1 VAQEYLG
8 PYRLISRIRAGNTCE
23 VFDAS
28 NDATG
33 ERLALKLLGGN
44 AAKNREEIGYL
55 KHEYVVGKSLDHP
68 RVIRIY
74 HFGHERGAY
83 YLAMELF
90 PHPNM
95 KQRLLQGVEAM
106 APIVP
111 QCIRQAA
118 EGLAYL
124 HSKGWVH
131 RDVKPDN
138 FLMDDTGNVKLIDF
152 ALATRKKSGL
162 ARLFAGKSKI
172 QGTRS
177 YMSPEQIRGQVV
189 DQRADVYSFGCMVYE
204 LLTGKP
210 PYTGSTTHDLLTKH
224 LRAPI
229 PPVQMG
235 NRNVAE
241 EFGML
246 LRSTLAKKPEDRP
259 QSMEDFL
266 AEMSVKPVFKVP
278 PGAKKPAAGT

>member
-1 VAQEYLG
+1 MAQEYLG

-33 ERLALKLLGGN
+33 ERLALKLLAGS
-44 AAKNREEIGYL
+44 AAKNKEEIGYL
-55 KHEYVVGKSLDHP
+55 KHEYEVGKPLDHP

-74 HFGHERGAY
+74 NFGHERDAY
-83 YLAMELF
+83 FLAMELF
-90 PHPNM
+90 PHPNI
-95 KQRLLQGVEAM
+95 KQRLLQGFEAM
-106 APIVP
+106 APLVT
-111 QCIRQAA
+111 QCIRQAG

-138 FLMDDTGNVKLIDF
+138 FLMDSEGNVKLIDF
-152 ALATRKKSGL
+152 ALATKKKGSL
-162 ARLFAGKSKI
+162 ARLFSGKSKI

-177 YMSPEQIRGQVV
+177 YMSPEQIRGQAV
-189 DQRADVYSFGCMVYE
+189 DPRADVYSFGCMVYE

-210 PYTGSTTHDLLTKH
+210 PFTGISTNDLLTKH

-229 PPVQMG
+229 PPVQAG

-241 EFGML
+241 EFGAL

-266 AEMSVKPVFKVP
+266 TEMSMKPVFKVP
-278 PGAKKPAAGT
+278 PAVKKPAAGS